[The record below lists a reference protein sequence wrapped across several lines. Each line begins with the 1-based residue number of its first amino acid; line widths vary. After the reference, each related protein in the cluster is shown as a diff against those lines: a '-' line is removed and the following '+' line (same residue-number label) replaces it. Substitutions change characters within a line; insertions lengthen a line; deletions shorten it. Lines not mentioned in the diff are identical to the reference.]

1 MTVIQNLIDISSVI
15 NSQTKNNLNMAINQ
29 DRSST
34 SILLTSHCF
43 LVYLSYLFPFALIGC
58 CDNFAFTSMKLKWN
72 SEFEKCT
79 KLKNPSKF
87 TLEVAC
93 FLMAGNTPVNSISY
107 CQHSHTPLSHFIMVA
122 SATQMIENSV
132 SKLSSAFAFVSLW

>member
-1 MTVIQNLIDISSVI
+1 
-15 NSQTKNNLNMAINQ
+15 
-29 DRSST
+29 
-34 SILLTSHCF
+34 
-43 LVYLSYLFPFALIGC
+43 
-58 CDNFAFTSMKLKWN
+58 MKLRIWEVYKI
-72 SEFEKCT
+72 E
-79 KLKNPSKF
+79 NPSKF

-93 FLMAGNTPVNSISY
+93 LLMAGNAPVNSISY